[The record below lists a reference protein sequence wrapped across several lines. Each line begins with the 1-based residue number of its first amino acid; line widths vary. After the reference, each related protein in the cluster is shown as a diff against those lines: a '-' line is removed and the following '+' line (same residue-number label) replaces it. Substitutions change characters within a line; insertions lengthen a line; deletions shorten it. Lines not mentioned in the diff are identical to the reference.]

1 MKEVYIFG
9 HKKPD
14 TDSVTSSIA
23 LAHLKNKLGIMSS
36 PKILG
41 HINKETEFVLKYFN
55 IDVPEY
61 LDDVKI
67 QIKDLNYYR
76 GCYINENESIS
87 KTYQYMYDKNITGVP
102 IVDKDNKLKGLLTTK
117 MIGHELIN
125 GDFTKLKT
133 SYNNIL
139 EVLEA
144 EEILRFDEEIE
155 GKILAAAFRSTTILN
170 NVELNKNTIMIVGDR
185 HSIIEAAVNK
195 GVKLIII
202 VGNLEIKQEHI
213 NIARENKVNIIR
225 TTYDTFHTS
234 KSIGLSNYCKNIFT
248 DLRTV
253 SFNEEDYY
261 DEFKEQ
267 CIKLGHNNYP
277 VVDDNSNC
285 LGLIRIT
292 DINEI
297 NKKQVILV
305 DHNESMQSVE
315 GLEEA
320 EILEIIDHHKLGT
333 LTTNMPI
340 NFRNMTVGSTNT
352 IIYSLYNESNI
363 TIPWYIAGIMLSG
376 IISDTLK
383 FTSPTTTE
391 YDKYVANRL
400 ADICGLDIDKYA
412 NEMFK
417 AGTNLKGKTIEQ
429 IIDMDIKVY
438 EEKNKKIAI
447 SQLITLNSD
456 EILNKK
462 DTYIKKINEIKKNR
476 EYDLLLLCVTDII
489 KDGSYIFFDEE
500 SIDLVSDA
508 FNTENINEGYYVEK
522 CLSRKKQ
529 LVPLIMKVLI

>member
-1 MKEVYIFG
+1 MNEVYIFG

-14 TDSVTSSIA
+14 TDSVTSAIA
-23 LAHLKNKLGIMSS
+23 LSHLKNKLGISS
-36 PKILG
+36 IPKILG
-41 HINKETEFVLKYFN
+41 KINTETEFVLKYFN

-67 QIKDLNYYR
+67 QIKDLNYYKD
-76 GCYINENESIS
+76 CYVNEKDSIS
-87 KTYQYMYDKNITGVP
+87 KIYGYMYDKNITGVP
-102 IVDKDNKLKGLLTTK
+102 IVDDNKKLKGLLTTK

-139 EVLEA
+139 EVLKG
-144 EEILRFDEEIE
+144 EELLRFDEEIE
-155 GKILAAAFRSTTILN
+155 GKIFAAAFRSTTILN
-170 NVELNKNTIMIVGDR
+170 TVEMNEDTIMIVGDR
-185 HSIIEAAVNK
+185 HSIIEAAVNNK
-195 GVKLIII
+195 VKLLII
-202 VGNLEIKQEHI
+202 VGNLEIKEEHI
-213 NIARENKVNIIR
+213 NIAKENKVNIIR
-225 TTYDTFHTS
+225 TSYDTFHTT
-234 KSIGLSNYCKNIFT
+234 KLIGLSNYCINIFT
-248 DLRTV
+248 DLRSI

-277 VVDDNSNC
+277 VIDNNNNC

-305 DHNESMQSVE
+305 DHNESTQSVE

-320 EILEIIDHHKLGT
+320 EILEIIDHHKLGA
-333 LTTNMPI
+333 LATNMPI

-391 YDKYVANRL
+391 YDKYVAERL
-400 ADICGLDIDKYA
+400 ADICGLDIDEYA

-417 AGTNLKGKTIEQ
+417 AGTKLKGKTIEQ
-429 IIDMDIKVY
+429 IVDTDIKIY
-438 EEKNKKIAI
+438 EEKNKRIAI
-447 SQLITLNSD
+447 AQLITLNSE
-456 EILNKK
+456 EILSKK
-462 DTYIKKINEIKKNR
+462 DTYIKKLNEIKQNR
-476 EYDLLLLCVTDII
+476 GYDLLLLSVTDII
-489 KDGSYIFFDEE
+489 KDGSYLFFDEE
-500 SIDLVSDA
+500 NYELISNA
-508 FNTENINEGYYVEK
+508 FNIENIEEGCFIK
-522 CLSRKKQ
+522 GCLSRKKQ
-529 LVPLIMKVLI
+529 LVPQIMKVLI

>member
-1 MKEVYIFG
+1 MNEVYIFG

-14 TDSVTSSIA
+14 TDSVTSAIA
-23 LAHLKNKLGIMSS
+23 LAHLKNKLGIKAV

-41 HINKETEFVLKYFN
+41 KINSETEFVLDYFN
-55 IDVPEY
+55 IEVPEY

-67 QIKDLNYYR
+67 QIKDLKYYKD
-76 GCYINENESIS
+76 CYVYDTDSIR
-87 KTYQYMYDKNITGVP
+87 KIYNYMYDKNITGVP
-102 IVDKDNKLKGLLTTK
+102 IVDKNKKLKGLLTTK

-133 SYNNIL
+133 SYDNIL
-139 EVLEA
+139 EVLDGDEV
-144 EEILRFDEEIE
+144 LRFDEEIE
-155 GKILAAAFRSTTILN
+155 GNILVTSFRSTTILN
-170 NVELNKNTIMIVGDR
+170 TVEMKKDTIMILGDR
-185 HSIIEAAVNK
+185 HSIIEAAVNNK
-195 GVKLIII
+195 VKLLII
-202 VGNLEIKQEHI
+202 VGNLEIKDEHV
-213 NIARENKVNIIR
+213 ALAKRNKVNIIR
-225 TTYDTFHTS
+225 TAHDTFHTT
-234 KSIGLSNYCKNIFT
+234 KLIGLANYCINIFT
-248 DLRTV
+248 DLRSI

-277 VVDDNSNC
+277 VIDDDDNC

-305 DHNESMQSVE
+305 DHNESTQSVE

-352 IIYSLYNESNI
+352 IVYSLYNESNI

-391 YDKYVANRL
+391 YDRYVADRL
-400 ADICGLDIDKYA
+400 ADICGIDIEEYA

-429 IIDMDIKVY
+429 IVDADIKIF
-438 EEKNKKIAI
+438 EEKNKRIAI
-447 SQLITLNSD
+447 AQLITLNSE
-456 EILNKK
+456 EILIKK
-462 DTYIKKINEIKKNR
+462 HSYIKKLNEIKINR
-476 EYDLLLLCVTDII
+476 GYDLLILCVTDII
-489 KDGSYIFFDEE
+489 KDGSYLFFDEE
-500 SIDLVSDA
+500 NYDIISNA
-508 FNTENINEGYYVEK
+508 FNIEDIEEGHFIEG

-529 LVPLIMKVLI
+529 IVPLIMKVLM

>member
-14 TDSVTSSIA
+14 TDSVTSAIA
-23 LAHLKNKLGIMSS
+23 LAHLKNKLGIQSV

-41 HINKETEFVLKYFN
+41 KINKETEFVLNYFN

-67 QIKDLNYYR
+67 QIKDLNYYK
-76 GCYINENESIS
+76 GCYVNEKDSIS
-87 KTYQYMYDKNITGVP
+87 KIYQYMNEKNITGVP
-102 IVDKDNKLKGLLTTK
+102 IVNKDNKLKGLLTTK

-133 SYNNIL
+133 SYDNIL
-139 EVLEA
+139 EVLKG
-144 EEILRFDEEIE
+144 EEVLRFDEEIE
-155 GKILAAAFRSTTILN
+155 GTILAAAFRSTTILN
-170 NVELNKNTIMIVGDR
+170 TVDFKKDTIMIVGDR
-185 HSIIEAAVNK
+185 HSIIEAAVISK
-195 GVKLIII
+195 VKLLII
-202 VGNLEIKQEHI
+202 VGNLGIKEEHI
-213 NIARENKVNIIR
+213 ELAKKNKVNIIR
-225 TTYDTFHTS
+225 TGYDTFHTA
-234 KSIGLSNYCKNIFT
+234 KLIGLSNYCVNIFT
-248 DLRTV
+248 DLRSV
-253 SFNEEDYY
+253 SFSEDDYY

-277 VVDDNSNC
+277 VIDRKGKC

-305 DHNESMQSVE
+305 DHNESTQSVE
-315 GLEEA
+315 GLEES
-320 EILEIIDHHKLGT
+320 EILEIIDHHKLGS

-352 IIYSLYNESNI
+352 IVYSLYNESNI

-391 YDKYVANRL
+391 YDKYVADRL
-400 ADICGLDIDKYA
+400 ADICGIDIDKYA
-412 NEMFK
+412 DEMFK

-429 IIDMDIKVY
+429 IVDSDIK
-438 EEKNKKIAI
+438 
-447 SQLITLNSD
+447 
-456 EILNKK
+456 
-462 DTYIKKINEIKKNR
+462 
-476 EYDLLLLCVTDII
+476 
-489 KDGSYIFFDEE
+489 IF
-500 SIDLVSDA
+500 
-508 FNTENINEGYYVEK
+508 EGV
-522 CLSRKKQ
+522 
-529 LVPLIMKVLI
+529 